1 MARIYPR
8 LNSVWST
15 AAIFEKFHHEISDE
29 QVLRLCDELSI
40 GAATVVFDAV
50 LASLPES
57 QGDGHAAVFLHHQVR
72 RGETGF
78 VCEFG

>member
-1 MARIYPR
+1 MP
-8 LNSVWST
+8 T
-15 AAIFEKFHHEISDE
+15 TAIFEKFHDEISDQE
-29 QVLRLCDELSI
+29 VLRLRDELPI
-40 GAATVVFDAV
+40 RAATVVFDAV

-78 VCEFG
+78 VCESG